1 MRLIL
6 LGPPGAGKG
15 TLAHQLLDTY
25 QIPQISTGDLLRQ
38 AVKDGTEMGNAAKVY
53 MDRGDLV
60 PDDVIIGIV
69 NDRLNAADCRSG
81 YIFDGF
87 PRTLPQAEALD
98 KVLDQLGTPLDA
110 VVEINVAEEVVI
122 RRLSGRRT
130 CKSCG
135 ALYHIVT
142 NPTRVA
148 GSCDKCGGEIF
159 QRDDDN
165 ETTIRQRLSVYRE
178 QTLPLIEYYTQQH
191 LLKTIAGEGSP
202 SEVFELTVQALS

>member
-15 TLAHQLLDTY
+15 TLAHQMIEKY
-25 QIPQISTGDLLRQ
+25 QIPQISTGDILRQ
-38 AVKDGTEMGNAAKVY
+38 ALKDGTEMGKAAKVY

-69 NDRLNAADCRSG
+69 KDRIKADDCSKG

-98 KVLDQLGTPLDA
+98 KVLDELATPLDA
-110 VVEINVAEEVVI
+110 VVNIDVPEDVVVG
-122 RRLSGRRT
+122 RLSGRRT

-135 ALYHIVT
+135 TLYHMIT
-142 NPTRVA
+142 NPTSKE
-148 GSCDKCGGEIF
+148 GICDKCGGATF
-159 QRDDDN
+159 QRADDN

-178 QTLPLIEYYTQQH
+178 QTFPLIEHYTEQDIV
-191 LLKTIAGEGSP
+191 KTIPGEGTP
-202 SEVFELTVQALS
+202 KEVFELTCQALD